1 METEY
6 ENLMTALVLG
16 ALVAAP
22 AFAPSANAQRL
33 NARTPHGRGIQECM
47 AVNKRRPND
56 PYSASGGV
64 QHHYRACMADH
75 GQPE

>member
-1 METEY
+1 MKS
-6 ENLMTALVLG
+6 LMTALFLG

-22 AFAPSANAQRL
+22 AFAPTADAQRM
-33 NARTPHGRGIQECM
+33 NGSDAARTQAIQECM
-47 AVNKRRPND
+47 AMNKRMPND
-56 PYSASGGV
+56 PYSATGGV

>member
-1 METEY
+1 MK
-6 ENLMTALVLG
+6 NLMTALFLG

-22 AFAPSANAQRL
+22 AFVPSANAQRM
-33 NARTPHGRGIQECM
+33 NGSESERARVMQECM
-47 AVNKRRPND
+47 AMNKRFNHD
-56 PYSASGGV
+56 PYSATGGV